1 MFATLKELS
10 VLLSHQG
17 CLNTMFKQAAV
28 EPWTAN
34 RRRSRTLEKEYIRTL
49 STFWLQY
56 ILWVFMIVPCMIA
69 EEMFL
74 RFKFADVKGA
84 YYAVSTMH

>member
-1 MFATLKELS
+1 
-10 VLLSHQG
+10 
-17 CLNTMFKQAAV
+17 
-28 EPWTAN
+28 
-34 RRRSRTLEKEYIRTL
+34 
-49 STFWLQY
+49 
-56 ILWVFMIVPCMIA
+56 MIVPCMIA

>member
-1 MFATLKELS
+1 MDGEST
-10 VLLSHQG
+10 
-17 CLNTMFKQAAV
+17 AV
-28 EPWTAN
+28 PYGKN
-34 RRRSRTLEKEYIRTL
+34 MYIRTL

-56 ILWVFMIVPCMIA
+56 ILWVFMIVPCMTA

>member
-1 MFATLKELS
+1 MDGESATVPFGTK
-10 VLLSHQG
+10 V
-17 CLNTMFKQAAV
+17 
-28 EPWTAN
+28 
-34 RRRSRTLEKEYIRTL
+34 YIRTL